1 MTWVFATVINGSLI
15 MTGMPNLETCKSLF
29 PHYSKRGYTAQ
40 CLQIV
45 QPFVDGIYLGDIHD
59 QRIRIGTEMQK

>member
-15 MTGMPNLETCKSLF
+15 LTGTPNLEACKLML
-29 PHYSKRGYTAQ
+29 PHFTKGGFAAQ

-45 QPFVDGIYLGDIHD
+45 KPFVDGIYLNDIRD
-59 QRIRIGTEMQK
+59 ERLRIGQDMMK